1 MKIVGSY
8 LSPYV
13 RKVLACLELK
23 GIEYEIDPIVPYY
36 GSSQFS
42 RISPLRRIPVLLD
55 DNLVLSDST
64 IIAEYINEKYPGH
77 DLMPGGAELRG
88 HARWIEEYADSRLG
102 EVFIWHLYNQV
113 VIRKFVWGKEP
124 DQVILKKALEDEIP
138 ETLDYLESQIP
149 DSGFLFGTISI
160 ADISVASFFRNA
172 AFARYR
178 VDAARWPKI
187 STYVEELLGMECFSK
202 LHKFELVCLKTPIRE
217 HRQALLQAGAPITE
231 QTFGTD
237 TPQAGIVSI

>member
-23 GIEYEIDPIVPYY
+23 GIAYEIDPIVPYY

-55 DNLVLSDST
+55 DKLVLSGST

-102 EVFIWHLYNQV
+102 EVFIWH
-113 VIRKFVWGKEP
+113 F
-124 DQVILKKALEDEIP
+124 
-138 ETLDYLESQIP
+138 
-149 DSGFLFGTISI
+149 
-160 ADISVASFFRNA
+160 
-172 AFARYR
+172 
-178 VDAARWPKI
+178 
-187 STYVEELLGMECFSK
+187 
-202 LHKFELVCLKTPIRE
+202 
-217 HRQALLQAGAPITE
+217 
-231 QTFGTD
+231 
-237 TPQAGIVSI
+237 